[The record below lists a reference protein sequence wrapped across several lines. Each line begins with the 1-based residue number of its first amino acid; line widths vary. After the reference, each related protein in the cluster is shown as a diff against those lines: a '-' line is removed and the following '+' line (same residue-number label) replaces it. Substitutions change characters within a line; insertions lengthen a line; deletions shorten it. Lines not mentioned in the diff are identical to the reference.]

1 MDFIQNIIQN
11 TNINLW
17 NYFNTEQQTSKKYYR
32 HARIYYDNFENTSN
46 NNIVIDDKQSR
57 INTLLYIKQVKN
69 TYFKYERNELF
80 NPELYNISNDDDNFD
95 GGLTA
100 YDDDDENIR
109 IFDKYILEYIKNRND
124 LMTYLKCKNKNIE
137 VTNNL
142 EKLDKHSVLFVM
154 DMGEKE
160 LFNYCYGFI
169 QKIDNIHM
177 LKDIIFSI
185 ILNHDDK
192 YIRIN
197 ISNFQVVNNNH
208 PYIIIENI
216 LSKNNV

>member
-1 MDFIQNIIQN
+1 MDFIQNVIQN
-11 TNINLW
+11 TKINLW
-17 NYFNTEQQTSKKYYR
+17 NYFNAEQQSTKKYYR
-32 HARIYYDNFENTSN
+32 HARIYYDNFTNTSN

-69 TYFKYERNELF
+69 TYYKYENIELF
-80 NPELYNISNDDDNFD
+80 NPELYNIANDDDNFD

-124 LMTYLKCKNKNIE
+124 LMTYLKCKDKNIKI
-137 VTNNL
+137 TNDL
-142 EKLDKHSVLFVM
+142 HTLDKHSVLFVI
-154 DMGEKE
+154 DMCEKE
-160 LFNYCYGFI
+160 LFNYCYSFI
-169 QKIDNIHM
+169 QKIDNVHI

-185 ILNHDDK
+185 ILNHDGK
-192 YIRIN
+192 HVRIN

-216 LSKNNV
+216 LSKNNI